1 MLLQIKWVKMVEI
14 NYKDFLTV
22 FPVIPRQNVLWTM
35 GLKMYGEEK
44 TKILLSSGTLIDPGT
59 QGPG

>member
-1 MLLQIKWVKMVEI
+1 MVEI

-44 TKILLSSGTLIDPGT
+44 TKMLLSSGTLIDPGT